1 MYIYCNGFW
10 NGFKECTDGI
20 NFSFF
25 KHILENIF
33 CEKIQLSENLEISDI
48 LLESHFGN
56 SLLFSKNWKHS
67 LFFSGE
73 GLHGLPKN
81 SASYTFVLGGIDSGK
96 NFIACPLYI
105 IYEYCKPYT
114 YNKQIDKV
122 PERDILAVISANH
135 ANSFR
140 NNFIEELQQRG
151 FSVDFG
157 GSYKNN
163 IGGSISGNWYTSEI
177 QDVQSN
183 YKLILALENSKQ
195 DYYITEKI
203 INPLRAGTIPVYYG
217 SENIDKFINKERIVI
232 INENNIEQTFSE
244 IGRLLTD
251 KDYWLKKANSEI
263 FLTSL
268 EIILQKIINRMK
280 QTLSEKKVNCEVI
293 CNMYTES
300 ERLVSLKSILD
311 HFNIKPTYT
320 VWGSS
325 VKQHKYFNKF
335 KNTTTT
341 PAISLSINTVC
352 SFEDYK
358 NTDKP
363 LLICESDCTPLYSLD
378 YIENKIN
385 DIIQIMQENDIDFV
399 FLNKGHLQHVDMN
412 NFAIQFSNERIKM
425 NIDFKNIKCYENIL
439 YNTNVSRCTEAF
451 LVSPKG
457 INTYLDYF
465 YSRNDHVPIDWN
477 LNYFFYDNKNIK
489 SCWLI
494 PELFK
499 QHEYKSSIP
508 HSIL

>member
-1 MYIYCNGFW
+1 MYVYCNGFW
-10 NGFKECTDGI
+10 NGFKEFSDGI

-25 KHILENIF
+25 KHILENVF
-33 CEKIQLSENLEISDI
+33 GTEIQLSGNSETSDI

-56 SLLFSKNWKHS
+56 SLLFSKNWKYS

-81 SASYTFVLGGIDSGK
+81 YENYTIIFGGIDSGK
-96 NFIACPLYI
+96 NFIACPLYYL
-105 IYEYCKPYT
+105 YEYCRPYT
-114 YNKQIDKV
+114 YKKNINKI
-122 PERDILAVISANH
+122 PEKDILAVISANH
-135 ANSFR
+135 TNSFR
-140 NNFIEELQQRG
+140 NKFIDELQQRG

-163 IGGSISGNWYTSEI
+163 IGGQISGNWHTSEI
-177 QDVQSN
+177 QEVQN
-183 YKLILALENSKQ
+183 KYKLVLALENSKQ

-217 SENIDKFINKERIVI
+217 SENIDKLINKKRIVI
-232 INENNIEQTFSE
+232 IDENNLDQTFSE
-244 IGRLLTD
+244 ISRLISD
-251 KDYWLKKANSEI
+251 KEYWLQKVNSDI
-263 FLTSL
+263 FLTPL
-268 EIILQKIINRMK
+268 EIILQKIINKMK
-280 QTLSEKKVNCEVI
+280 QILSYKKFNTEVI

-300 ERLVSLKSILD
+300 ERLSSLEGILK
-311 HFNIKPTYT
+311 HFSIKPTFT
-320 VWGSS
+320 VWGKN
-325 VKQHKYFNKF
+325 VKQHKYFSKF

-341 PAISLSINTVC
+341 PAISLAINTVC
-352 SFEDYK
+352 CFEDYK

-363 LLICESDCTPLYSLD
+363 LLICESDCIPLYSLEH
-378 YIENKIN
+378 IETKIN
-385 DIIQIMQENDIDFV
+385 DIIRIMQENDIDFV
-399 FLNKGHLQHVDMN
+399 FLNKGHLQHVDTN
-412 NFAIQFSNERIKM
+412 NFTIYFSNERINM
-425 NIDFKNIKCYENIL
+425 NVDFKNIKCYENIL

-457 INTYLDYF
+457 IRAYLEYF
-465 YSRNDHVPIDWN
+465 HSRNDHVPIDWN

-499 QHEYKSSIP
+499 QYGYTSSIP